1 MLRCELDVGSSMF
14 DVWARQN
21 SRENENRFS
30 TAVQRAVP
38 LALIALL
45 RRPLDRRHS
54 VAAKPSFPL
63 TLTLGEKEQPPPGA
77 SITHTDFANSIAGEA
92 ERRRTI
98 LPLPALP
105 LPSPL
110 TPLPSDGRGEP
121 RGEGRLPAATAAA
134 QAGERKCRPSDG
146 PMSKPNSD
154 PAPAGT
160 CIGVRASWLHFAVR
174 GSADFSQVRRDT

>member
-1 MLRCELDVGSSMF
+1 MQHPTGDASMLRCELDVGSSMF

-63 TLTLGEKEQPPPGA
+63 TLTLGEREEPPPGA
-77 SITHTDFANSIAGEA
+77 SIRHTDFANSIAGEA

-110 TPLPSDGRGEP
+110 APLPS
-121 RGEGRLPAATAAA
+121 AATAAA